1 RDKREEL
8 YNSLITCDYIL
19 YNVKD
24 DSNLIDEA
32 QWIVETLHENM
43 HKFMEQKMFI
53 LLSSVL
59 TWDKSP
65 VLDENDPSLPF
76 SDEDYPRRKAHNNFR
91 EHLKL
96 EKTTIHLGKTDKLK
110 LLTYVLVSGVTYGER
125 QNVLHHFFKSA
136 WNNSTSLIVPE
147 GGQNVVPTIHV
158 KDLASVI
165 QSIVELRPSRH
176 YIIAKDESQCTLHE
190 IIKAIS
196 KVLTTGKVKTVTRED
211 ALLIGDLTQNHI
223 DQLLINLRME
233 PSFLKEH
240 ARLRW
245 HCEVGL
251 VEDINSITKEFKLAR
266 QLIPIRLCIQGP
278 PASGKTTL
286 AKRLC
291 EYYKLHHLHIKG
303 VIEES
308 LAVLKRR
315 IETAAA
321 AGGPNDRLRGPKQ
334 QNDLDTEEDDDEQ
347 YGGDLGDS
355 ELMEAIQQNMEENN
369 GRLDVGYLND
379 FFRQKLNSKPCQNQG
394 YIMDGYPK
402 SRKHAVG
409 LFSNYAV
416 DRENEE
422 EAENE
427 MDEGQETKE
436 KTDMTPTASELFAKQ
451 YLSLGLDI
459 TDVREEPRLL
469 PRQPIP
475 KQLPKGILPNYVLEL
490 QASDKFLRDRVM
502 NMPESKVH
510 GTHYTEAGLVRRLGE
525 YRSNQ
530 LGLNPLTPTATS
542 IPMSDL
548 ESAQVS
554 ANQISP
560 LASASINENSVRA
573 YFDSKGVIQIPINV
587 MNDESENLEATFQK
601 LVHFLGPPRNYGLTP
616 EEQKAKERQAMAAH
630 LERERIERERIQ
642 REAEAE
648 NLAREK
654 SREEWLAK
662 QEAVLKEETDM
673 LHKEAEP
680 LRTYLRK
687 HVMPIL
693 AQGLTEC
700 VRKRPE
706 DPIDFL
712 VSHYLVVYTII
723 AQLSNTPLEMQLK
736 SIRRK

>member
-1 RDKREEL
+1 MNDHKRRRVFIANIDQYDAFYIGKALSEAKVGSTLKFEDEEQLEEEENDISPKTLEETYQIFCTLSSNNADAPIFVTEVFPREKRQEL
-8 YNSLITCDYIL
+8 YDCLVTCDYIL

-32 QWIVETLHENM
+32 QWMVETLHENM
-43 HKFMEQKMFI
+43 DNSMEQKMFI

-59 TWDKSP
+59 TWAKSP
-65 VLDENDPSLPF
+65 VLDENDPDLPF
-76 SDEDYPRRKAHNNFR
+76 SDEDYPRRKAHTNFR

-110 LLTYVLVSGVTYGER
+110 LLTYVLVSGVTYGEK

-147 GGQNVVPTIHV
+147 GGQNIVPTIHV

-165 QSIVELRPSRH
+165 QSIMEVRPTKH

-196 KVLTTGKVKTVTRED
+196 KGLSTGKVKTVTREE
-211 ALLIGDLTQNHI
+211 AFLTGDLTQNHI

-240 ARLRW
+240 ARFRW
-245 HCEVGL
+245 HCEGGL
-251 VEDINSITKEFKLAR
+251 VEDMSNIIKEFKLAR

-291 EYYKLHHLHIKG
+291 EYYKLHHIHIKG

-308 LAVLKRR
+308 LATLKRR
-315 IETAAA
+315 IEAAA
-321 AGGPNDRLRGPKQ
+321 AGGANDKQPLRGPKQ
-334 QNDLDTEEDDDEQ
+334 QNDIDIEEDDDGQ
-347 YGGDLGDS
+347 DGDDLGDS

-369 GRLDVGYLND
+369 GRLDVEYLN
-379 FFRQKLNSKPCQNQG
+379 SAA
-394 YIMDGYPK
+394 DG
-402 SRKHAVG
+402 
-409 LFSNYAV
+409 
-416 DRENEE
+416 ENEE
-422 EAENE
+422 EAGNE
-427 MDEGQETKE
+427 MDEGQETRE
-436 KTDMTPTASELFAKQ
+436 KTDTTPTASELFAKQ
-451 YLSLGLDI
+451 YLSSGFDI

-475 KQLPKGILPNYVLEL
+475 TQLPKGLLPNYVLEL
-490 QASDKFLRDRVM
+490 QASDKFLRDRIM

-530 LGLNPLTPTATS
+530 LGINPLAPATTN
-542 IPMSDL
+542 IPISDL
-548 ESAQVS
+548 ESAQIS

-587 MNDESENLEATFQK
+587 MSDESE
-601 LVHFLGPPRNYGLTP
+601 
-616 EEQKAKERQAMAAH
+616 
-630 LERERIERERIQ
+630 
-642 REAEAE
+642 
-648 NLAREK
+648 
-654 SREEWLAK
+654 
-662 QEAVLKEETDM
+662 
-673 LHKEAEP
+673 
-680 LRTYLRK
+680 
-687 HVMPIL
+687 
-693 AQGLTEC
+693 
-700 VRKRPE
+700 
-706 DPIDFL
+706 
-712 VSHYLVVYTII
+712 VS
-723 AQLSNTPLEMQLK
+723 
-736 SIRRK
+736 

>member
-1 RDKREEL
+1 M
-8 YNSLITCDYIL
+8 
-19 YNVKD
+19 
-24 DSNLIDEA
+24 
-32 QWIVETLHENM
+32 VETLHENM

-59 TWDKSP
+59 TWAKSP
-65 VLDENDPSLPF
+65 VLDENDPNLPF

-110 LLTYVLVSGVTYGER
+110 LLTYVLVSGVTYGEK
-125 QNVLHHFFKSA
+125 QNVLHHFFKS
-136 WNNSTSLIVPE
+136 
-147 GGQNVVPTIHV
+147 
-158 KDLASVI
+158 
-165 QSIVELRPSRH
+165 IVELRPTRH

-196 KVLTTGKVKTVTRED
+196 KALTTGKVKTVTRED
-211 ALLIGDLTQNHI
+211 ALLIEELTQNHI

-251 VEDINSITKEFKLAR
+251 VEDINNITKEFKLAR
-266 QLIPIRLCIQGP
+266 QLIVRVGFKASQYRQRVHNKTVSSTFYPISIDSR
-278 PASGKTTL
+278 SK
-286 AKRLC
+286 
-291 EYYKLHHLHIKG
+291 
-303 VIEES
+303 
-308 LAVLKRR
+308 KRR
-315 IETAAA
+315 IEAAA
-321 AGGPNDRLRGPKQ
+321 VAGGPNDRQLLRGQKQ

-347 YGGDLGDS
+347 NGGDLGDS

-409 LFSNYAV
+409 LFSNYAA

-427 MDEGQETKE
+427 MDESQETKE
-436 KTDMTPTASELFAKQ
+436 KTDMAPTASELFAKQ

-475 KQLPKGILPNYVLEL
+475 TQLPKGLLPNYVLEL
-490 QASDKFLRDRVM
+490 QASDKFLRDRIM

-530 LGLNPLTPTATS
+530 LGLNPLAPTATS

-548 ESAQVS
+548 ESAQIS

-573 YFDSKGVIQIPINV
+573 YFDSKGVVQIPINV
-587 MNDESENLEATFQK
+587 MNDESE
-601 LVHFLGPPRNYGLTP
+601 
-616 EEQKAKERQAMAAH
+616 
-630 LERERIERERIQ
+630 
-642 REAEAE
+642 
-648 NLAREK
+648 
-654 SREEWLAK
+654 LAK
-662 QEAVLKEETDM
+662 QEAVLEEETDM

-687 HVMPIL
+687 YVMSTL

-712 VSHYLVVYTII
+712 AQYLFFHNP
-723 AQLSNTPLEMQLK
+723 QMD
-736 SIRRK
+736 